1 MRGPSSAKG
10 KEERAGSPGCTRATR
25 RAGWGEGEASREGQG
40 QGPRRGTGRGRA
52 RAAAAHRAA
61 RLVVVLVH
69 GRARVR
75 PVLARVRELPGHEH
89 PEVGILAAA
98 APLPA
103 LARRPLVVRV
113 AAADGGGALG
123 TGARDGEGHA
133 GRGDGVHEGRL
144 AGGCGEG
151 MAQAGSWG
159 AAALPRP
166 PQPGRR
172 ARQPRG
178 KREEP
183 RCPPD
188 PLWLAQPLR
197 NPHFTDEQTEAW
209 GS

>member
-1 MRGPSSAKG
+1 MHKSHQKGRVGRGPGQPGGAGTGSAKG
-10 KEERAGSPGCTRATR
+10 YRAGS
-25 RAGWGEGEASREGQG
+25 
-40 QGPRRGTGRGRA
+40 
-52 RAAAAHRAA
+52 AAAHRAA

-151 MAQAGSWG
+151 MAQAGAWG

>member
-1 MRGPSSAKG
+1 MGGGVTGSTRG
-10 KEERAGSPGCTRATR
+10 KEESREPACTRSTR
-25 RAGWGEGEASREGQG
+25 RVGWGRGGASREGQAQSPKG
-40 QGPRRGTGRGRA
+40 GPGRVGA

-89 PEVGILAAA
+89 PEVGVLAAA

-103 LARRPLVVRV
+103 LAWRPLVMRV

-151 MAQAGSWG
+151 IAQAGSRG
-159 AAALPRP
+159 AASLPRP
-166 PQPGRR
+166 PQSGRS
-172 ARQPRG
+172 ARGQ
-178 KREEP
+178 REEP
-183 RCPPD
+183 RCPSD
-188 PLWLAQPLR
+188 PLWSSL
-197 NPHFTDEQTEAW
+197 
-209 GS
+209 